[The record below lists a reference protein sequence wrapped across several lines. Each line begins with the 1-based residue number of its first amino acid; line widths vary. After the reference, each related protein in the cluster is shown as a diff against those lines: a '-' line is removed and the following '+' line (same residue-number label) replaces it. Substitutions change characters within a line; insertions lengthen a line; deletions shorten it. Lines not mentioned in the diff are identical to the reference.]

1 MVYTWSSRRP
11 TPFRSYPS
19 LAISDLRDFT
29 FDLIRNEWS
38 SAHGVQEPKD
48 THYERMTRLDPSPQ
62 PIRRIQ
68 PSEPTRWISIGG
80 ALRSGTYASFQ
91 GHAEFCG
98 LRELLRNSYTE
109 RCREVLRDLCPAVR
123 GG

>member
-1 MVYTWSSRRP
+1 MVYTWSSRRS

-29 FDLIRNEWS
+29 FGLVKNEWS
-38 SAHGVQEPKD
+38 STHGVQEPKD

-68 PSEPTRWISIGG
+68 PSEPTRWISMGG

-98 LRELLRNSYTE
+98 LRELL
-109 RCREVLRDLCPAVR
+109 
-123 GG
+123 